1 DIHTAFIG
9 QPVVFADL
17 ANEAKKMIMLV
28 SLASEINALS
38 QRLDRI
44 SERNRRYRDFT
55 LISLTYVTREILACL
70 PVYRTYITGPD
81 AVSERDR
88 AFIEQA
94 VEQAKE
100 MNPRTAESVFDFVGD
115 TLLLRKVNDF
125 REEDRPKLVEW
136 TMRFQQVSGP
146 VMAKG

>member
-1 DIHTAFIG
+1 PGEELPRDWTLAGTTGYDFLNLVNGLFVDAAAEEEFDAIHAAFVG
-9 QPVVFADL
+9 NPVVFGDL
-17 ANEAKKMIMLV
+17 VNEAKKMIMLV

-70 PVYRTYITGPD
+70 AVYRTYITGPD

-88 AFIEQA
+88 TFIEQA

-100 MNPRTAESVFDFVGD
+100 MNP
-115 TLLLRKVNDF
+115 
-125 REEDRPKLVEW
+125 
-136 TMRFQQVSGP
+136 
-146 VMAKG
+146 